1 MDSSTLKTFAI
12 KNLEE
17 LKSFTSLTLLGLE
30 QSLQGQDLCF
40 LFFAPMGAGKTTLIR
55 EFGQALEIKENITS
69 PTFVGMN
76 EYHCDGFNFY
86 HFDLY
91 QVGIKFEDLAE
102 IFSSST
108 RNILVIEWAEK
119 LEPAHLDYLNKN
131 CTPIKINISVN
142 PDESRIIK
150 LA

>member
-1 MDSSTLKTFAI
+1 LDSSTLKTFAI

-131 CTPIKINISVN
+131 CTLIKINISVN
-142 PDESRIIK
+142 PDESRTIE
-150 LA
+150 LD